1 MFPPG
6 GCRGVGYLTDVGRT
20 EPDSSHHS
28 AHRGRHQAG
37 DADVSVGRQ
46 TASLLFVEVVD
57 CEDVGGDHD
66 QHRDVEGEQGPDH
79 QEVDVVKLTP
89 VRGGHVVGDVD
100 HGEGRDGAGQ
110 EEPEA
115 PGEADLVEDVVLSF
129 CSVLERSSYPPVSP
143 DRDKHEVEDADRAGQ
158 HVTGLVENTPKC

>member
-66 QHRDVEGEQGPDH
+66 QHGDVEGEQGADH
-79 QEVDVVKLTP
+79 QEVDVVELAP
-89 VRGGHVVGDVD
+89 VRAGHVVGDVD
-100 HGEGRDGAGQ
+100 HGQDRDGAGQ
-110 EEPEA
+110 EEAEA
-115 PGEADLVEDVVLSF
+115 PGEADFVEDVILRL
-129 CSVLERSSYPPVSP
+129 CSVLEGSSDPPVSP
-143 DRDKHEVEDADRAGQ
+143 NRNKHEVENADGAGEN
-158 HVTGLVENTPKC
+158 VTGLVKDAPKC

>member
-1 MFPPG
+1 M
-6 GCRGVGYLTDVGRT
+6 
-20 EPDSSHHS
+20 
-28 AHRGRHQAG
+28 
-37 DADVSVGRQ
+37 SVGRQ

-143 DRDKHEVEDADRAGQ
+143 DRDKHEVKDADRAG
-158 HVTGLVENTPKC
+158 